1 MMRDK
6 ILMLF
11 ALAWLYS
18 SGGLGQSDIKIAC
31 DDKRVENVVNLT
43 LSTHN
48 KILTE
53 GAQLAL
59 YEILEATKAQNESSE
74 TVFVR
79 FTSRE
84 TDCPAGGDK
93 VWHECDYLQEADKAL
108 IICHAKV
115 LFTEAAQELLLHDC
129 SAEPAVSSKVAPC
142 LGCPEKI
149 DLHREELREPLIHSL
164 SKANGVIN
172 HEHFYIFKDLTLA
185 TKQVVAG
192 FRYKLQFQIEKSNC
206 TKAEFKSVTEEC
218 HPMQEKMEV
227 MQCNSTVDVAPWR
240 HEGPE
245 VHVECEEVVIK
256 TVTRF
261 KRPPGWSPLRI
272 MPQSAP
278 KTQVKESSEES
289 KESISPTQG
298 TPLNCPTKPWKEF
311 KPVIATAPP
320 APPNATEPSQPNPT
334 GADTVF
340 SDQDLLS

>member
-18 SGGLGQSDIKIAC
+18 SGGHGQTDIKIAC

-59 YEILEATKAQNESSE
+59 YEILEATKAKNESSE

-108 IICHAKV
+108 RICHAKV
-115 LFTEAAQELLLHDC
+115 LFTEAGQELLLHDC
-129 SAEPAVSSKVAPC
+129 SAEPAISSKVAPC

-149 DLHREELREPLIHSL
+149 DLHHEELRDPLNHSL
-164 SKANGVIN
+164 SKANGIIN

-192 FRYKLQFQIEKSNC
+192 FRYKLQFEIEKSNC
-206 TKAEFKSVTEEC
+206 TRAEFKAVTVEC
-218 HPMQEKMEV
+218 HPMEEKTEV

-245 VHVECEEVVIK
+245 VHVECQAVKKSVSRI
-256 TVTRF
+256 

-272 MPQSAP
+272 MPQRQS

-289 KESISPTQG
+289 KESISTTKS
-298 TPLNCPTKPWKEF
+298 TPLNCPTKPWKDF

-320 APPNATEPSQPNPT
+320 ASPNTTEPSQPDPT
-334 GADTVF
+334 VADTVF
-340 SDQDLLS
+340 SDQDLIS

>member
-18 SGGLGQSDIKIAC
+18 SGGHGQTDIKIPC
-31 DDKRVENVVNLT
+31 DGKRVENVVNLT

-53 GAQLAL
+53 GAKLAL
-59 YEILEATKAQNESSE
+59 YEILEATKVQNESSE

-108 IICHAKV
+108 RICHAKV
-115 LFTEAAQELLLHDC
+115 QFKEGSQQLLLHDC
-129 SAEPAVSSKVAPC
+129 SAEPAITSKVAPC

-149 DLHREELREPLIHSL
+149 DLHHEELREPLIHSL
-164 SKANGVIN
+164 RTANGLIN
-172 HEHFYIFKDLTLA
+172 HKHFFILKGLSSA

-192 FRYKLQFQIEKSNC
+192 FRYKLQFAIEKSNC
-206 TKAEFKSVTEEC
+206 TRTEFKVVTEEC
-218 HPMQEKMEV
+218 HPLQEKTEIL
-227 MQCNSTVDVAPWR
+227 QCNSTVDVAPWR
-240 HEGPE
+240 HEVPE
-245 VHVECEEVVIK
+245 VHVECM
-256 TVTRF
+256 TVTKSGGRF
-261 KRPPGWSPLRI
+261 KRPPGWTPLRI
-272 MPQSAP
+272 MPIRKFTS
-278 KTQVKESSEES
+278 KTKVKESSEES
-289 KESISPTQG
+289 KESIGKTPH

-311 KPVIATAPP
+311 KPVVVTTAPP
-320 APPNATEPSQPNPT
+320 TTTEPSQPDPT
-334 GADTVF
+334 TANAVF
-340 SDQDLLS
+340 SDLDLLT